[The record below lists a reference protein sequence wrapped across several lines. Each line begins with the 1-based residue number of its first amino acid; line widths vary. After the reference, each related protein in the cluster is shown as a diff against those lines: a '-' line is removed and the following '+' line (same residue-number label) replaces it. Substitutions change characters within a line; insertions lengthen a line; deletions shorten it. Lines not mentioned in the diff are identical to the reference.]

1 MREIAVSLR
10 ESWGESLKMLTQ
22 RKQTA
27 IFLLLLRTCNICVR
41 GEVARRVHVYFIVV
55 VSKICK

>member
-41 GEVARRVHVYFIVV
+41 GEVAR
-55 VSKICK
+55 